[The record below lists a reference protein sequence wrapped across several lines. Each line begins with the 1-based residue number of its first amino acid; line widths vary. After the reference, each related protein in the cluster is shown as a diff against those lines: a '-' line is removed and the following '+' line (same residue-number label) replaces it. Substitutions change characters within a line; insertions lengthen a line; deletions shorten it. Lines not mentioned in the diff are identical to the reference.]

1 MSPDWSN
8 NIFITNRGEIED
20 RLDPF
25 AYSKGING
33 LKNSLKKKYGI
44 RYFSEVI
51 DELYRYPTFF
61 GIDYKDIGIP
71 VIKGESINK
80 DGFIDTEQEFDY
92 IDETTNSKF
101 PRTQLE
107 ENDLVFTVRGL
118 IGKVGIFRNFNTKG
132 NINANVIKIKIKPNE
147 NSVFYWFYLNS
158 SIGKLLI
165 EGLTSGQ
172 VQKTITVDDIK
183 NIQIPAI
190 QLNEQIKISTIVEK
204 IFDDKRKADKK
215 AVDIIKGIDGEIA
228 KRIGFDFPNIPNKNA
243 FGVSIKSFE
252 NRLDPHFYLPSF
264 KGLIDNIRLTKNAQL
279 GDLVEFS
286 KETWNQKDG
295 FENDFPY
302 IEISEIDLSSGKIN
316 NVSSVPV
323 NEAPSRARM
332 VVRENDIIVSTTRP
346 HRGAISLIDS
356 TKDGFIAST
365 GFVII
370 RTLKTNDISKEYLF
384 YILRTQICLQQMLQR
399 SSGGSYPAIT
409 GEELKNIFI
418 PIPSKAIQSEIVK
431 EIKASIEKAE
441 KLKDDAKLDFEKAKM
456 EIEALILG

>member
-1 MSPDWSN
+1 MFS
-8 NIFITNRGEIED
+8 
-20 RLDPF
+20 
-25 AYSKGING
+25 SKQVG
-33 LKNSLKKKYGI
+33 LKYKFQTKTLEDLLKSSPQYGANESAIEGNEKEDVRYIRITDINESGKLNDDFKTANKIEEKYLLI
-44 RYFSEVI
+44 
-51 DELYRYPTFF
+51 
-61 GIDYKDIGIP
+61 
-71 VIKGESINK
+71 
-80 DGFIDTEQEFDY
+80 
-92 IDETTNSKF
+92 
-101 PRTQLE
+101 
-107 ENDLVFTVRGL
+107 ENDLL
-118 IGKVGIFRNFNTKG
+118 IARSGATAGKSFLYKNKYGKSIFAGYLIRFKINEKIILPDFVYCFLQLTPYKNWVQSIQRPSG
-132 NINANVIKIKIKPNE
+132 QPNINSEEFKSLEIPVPEVKIQEK
-147 NSVFYWFYLNS
+147 
-158 SIGKLLI
+158 
-165 EGLTSGQ
+165 
-172 VQKTITVDDIK
+172 
-183 NIQIPAI
+183 
-190 QLNEQIKISTIVEK
+190 IVEK
-204 IFDDKRKADKK
+204 FIKAFELKEKRELNSNY
-215 AVDIIKGIDGEIA
+215 IIEQIDQKISE
-228 KRIGFDFPNIPNKNA
+228 KIGFSFPKNENKNI
-243 FGVSIKSFE
+243 FSVSIKSFE

-346 HRGAISLIDS
+346 HRGAISLIDA

-365 GFVII
+365 GFVIL

-418 PIPSKAIQSEIVK
+418 PIPSKEIQSGIVN